1 MTKRKT
7 SEYVYTNKEVME
19 MARAEFHIDLPIRK
33 DKKEKRDYIV
43 EEIEMMQE
51 MKPVYITE
59 YDKLRYEM
67 LLKFI

>member
-19 MARAEFHIDLPIRK
+19 MARQEFHIDLPIRK

-43 EEIEMMQE
+43 EEIEMVQDM
-51 MKPVYITE
+51 TE
-59 YDKLRYEM
+59 YDKIRYDM
-67 LLKFI
+67 LLKLI